1 MQNSKDQAKTNKVD
15 KGEKKRLSLEKKK
28 KRELANK
35 MKKEMRAKKKA
46 VEGKIEK
53 NIDKKYGKKMEGH
66 FLSKSI
72 GRKINVLFYG
82 TFLAMMTLIIIL
94 TVNAISYM
102 SQYRELIDNLT
113 KISQI
118 KDQVETVPT
127 SIIDQAINGITLEDS
142 GLEEHMKL
150 IEDNISAIEA
160 NMESGNPPGDS
171 KVPTTGDT
179 TTDSGGMK
187 SKFMELKRLIDTYE
201 ESGNNVISSAA
212 DGKITSK
219 QLSEL
224 SKMEKMGK
232 SISETI
238 LEFTDF
244 QLGTSTTIAKDIQSR
259 FAAMISL
266 MITVVVI
273 VAVVGIFFVL
283 IVVKS
288 ITKPINRLKGGIA
301 VIASGDLTGEAIQ
314 VRTNDEIRTLTDSF
328 NEMSESLKRIIKN
341 VVETTS
347 KIDSSM
353 KVVSQSI
360 EENAKN
366 NEVIAHAA
374 EQMNA
379 SIVIQNEESKETME
393 KVLNMDSISKQIIRR
408 AERIE
413 KSAEQSMVNAED
425 GNHNIVSYVGQLE
438 DVNNVMN
445 NVASVAETLSERTKE
460 MNAIL
465 HSISEIAT
473 QTNLL
478 SLNASIE
485 AARAGESGRGFAVVA
500 SEISKLAGD
509 SESAAHKIGDIISEV
524 QKEAADMSAKMQDG
538 LDQLSRGNDMAD
550 RTKESFNIIKEG
562 TITVNNDIQ
571 EIITD
576 IEHLSSI
583 ITQVTE
589 RVRSIDHASDV
600 NVTVTG
606 EISSSITEETA
617 NLEEITSTMMQLA
630 ELTHGLE
637 IAVEEF
643 TI

>member
-1 MQNSKDQAKTNKVD
+1 MENSKSLAKTKVD
-15 KGEKKRLSLEKKK
+15 KAEKKRLALEKKK
-28 KRELANK
+28 KQVQLNK
-35 MKKEMRAKKKA
+35 MKKELRAKKKA
-46 VEGKIEK
+46 VEGKIEG
-53 NIDKKYGKKMEGH
+53 NIDKKYGKKIEGN

-72 GRKINVLFYG
+72 GRKINVLFFG
-82 TFLAMMTLIIIL
+82 TFLAMMALIAIL
-94 TVNAISYM
+94 TINSISYM

-113 KISQI
+113 KISEI

-127 SIIDQAINGITLEDS
+127 SIIDQAINGISLEES
-142 GLEEHMKL
+142 GIEEHMKL
-150 IEDNISAIEA
+150 VEDNIAAIES
-160 NMESGNPPGDS
+160 NMDKGDNVGTPPEGKAGTVSDAAGGD
-171 KVPTTGDT
+171 
-179 TTDSGGMK
+179 MQ
-187 SKFMELKRLIDTYE
+187 SKFLELKRLIDTYE
-201 ESGNNVISSAA
+201 EAGNSVISSAT
-212 DGKITSK
+212 DGKISTK
-219 QLSEL
+219 QLSDL

-232 SISETI
+232 SISNTI

-244 QLGTSTTIAKDIQSR
+244 QLDSSTKIAKDIQAR
-259 FAAMISL
+259 FTAMISL
-266 MITVVVI
+266 MITVVVS
-273 VAVVGIFFVL
+273 VAVIGIIFVF

-328 NEMSESLKRIIKN
+328 NDMSESLKRIIKN

-379 SIVIQNEESKETME
+379 SIVMQNEETKETMD
-393 KVLNMDSISKQIIRR
+393 KVLSMDSISKQISKR

-425 GNHNIVSYVGQLE
+425 GNHNIVTYVEQLD
-438 DVNNVMN
+438 DVNHVMN
-445 NVASVAETLSERTKE
+445 NVAEVAETLSEHTKE

-509 SESAAHKIGDIISEV
+509 SESAANKIGDIISEV
-524 QKEAADMSAKMQDG
+524 QKEAADMSSKMQDG
-538 LDQLSRGNDMAD
+538 LEQLSRGNDMAD
-550 RTKESFNIIKEG
+550 RTKDSFNIIKEG
-562 TITVNNDIQ
+562 TITVNKDIQ
-571 EIITD
+571 EIIAD
-576 IEHLSSI
+576 IDHLSSI

-589 RVRSIDHASDV
+589 RVRSINHASDV

-630 ELTHGLE
+630 ELAHGLD